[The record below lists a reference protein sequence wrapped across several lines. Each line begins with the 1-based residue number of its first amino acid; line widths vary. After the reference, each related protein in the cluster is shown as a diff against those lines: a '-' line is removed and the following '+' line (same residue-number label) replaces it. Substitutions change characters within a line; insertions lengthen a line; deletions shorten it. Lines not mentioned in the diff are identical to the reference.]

1 MVRVSESRLHTR
13 TNFFLGVTPRG
24 ISVWLEGL
32 VQGGYRREGT
42 LGTGLSC
49 RDALKF
55 SLKLLSQENSKNFVF
70 NANNIA
76 CLSDDILI
84 MCWEKLSVHQSKFMW
99 PSFHPYIKFADPP
112 SSPCQ
117 PPSPPSN
124 HWLVHYK
131 TWNKSKNRRSDN
143 ISFSEHAESSR
154 NLICVRPSMRFQ
166 ILCIVKTFT
175 FKGGYKKL
183 WIGMSDSPDTCGRKA
198 NPWRLKYTQ
207 IRVDRA

>member
-13 TNFFLGVTPRG
+13 TNFSLGVTPRG

-84 MCWEKLSVHQSKFMW
+84 MC
-99 PSFHPYIKFADPP
+99 
-112 SSPCQ
+112 
-117 PPSPPSN
+117 
-124 HWLVHYK
+124 
-131 TWNKSKNRRSDN
+131 
-143 ISFSEHAESSR
+143 
-154 NLICVRPSMRFQ
+154 
-166 ILCIVKTFT
+166 
-175 FKGGYKKL
+175 
-183 WIGMSDSPDTCGRKA
+183 
-198 NPWRLKYTQ
+198 
-207 IRVDRA
+207 